1 MLFLK
6 SLFQGRGGLQREGLS
21 RFSVFFCFE
30 KRFLRSA
37 SLLWFFKAGEDGRR
51 GLGKAHQ
58 RIQSVKMEMN
68 VGRMYSISTL
78 KDCLVN
84 KFFFVKK
91 KGICKFNFKALEIQS
106 KLVRN
111 SF

>member
-1 MLFLK
+1 MRIAE
-6 SLFQGRGGLQREGLS
+6 GRFKPV
-21 RFSVFFCFE
+21 FSFFCFE

-91 KGICKFNFKALEIQS
+91 RVFASSTS
-106 KLVRN
+106 KPWRYSQN
-111 SF
+111 